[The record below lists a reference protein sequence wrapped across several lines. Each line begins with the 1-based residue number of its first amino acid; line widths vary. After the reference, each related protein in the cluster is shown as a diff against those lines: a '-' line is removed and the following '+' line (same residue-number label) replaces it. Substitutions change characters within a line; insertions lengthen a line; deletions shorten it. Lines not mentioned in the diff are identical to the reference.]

1 MKHGNE
7 SFLIEGG
14 LIDAPLF
21 PEVLF
26 HGENGRSGV
35 FPRDLKP
42 KSGELLPKPTRK
54 FCRLFEKGEQPCA
67 EGLIKLG
74 LSMETETTQD
84 SNDNQNTEIPAGYTY
99 LGQFIDHDITLDRKT
114 ELTVNGKVEPGCIEN
129 FRTPSLDLDSLYGNG
144 PDCENSK
151 CLYKDDKRTFEIGK
165 TSPVDNLG
173 LGIFDNDLPRQG
185 NGPFNPEYYVAIIG
199 DHRND
204 ENLAVAQTH
213 LAFLKFHNALAEAKP
228 NKSFEELRREVTL
241 HYQAIILTD
250 FLPKI
255 LDQEVLNDV
264 LQNGRKFYTDDKKDC
279 MPIEFSVAAHRLG
292 HSMVRPSYQW
302 NRIHNE
308 ATLKE
313 LFEFSGGS
321 GSRGP
326 EDKPF
331 ADRDTLPSDW
341 IINWKLFYDL
351 SEVGKDC
358 DEQLNYARK
367 LDTNIAVQLKKLPEL
382 GFFAYPPKRYI
393 SGSRQ

>member
-1 MKHGNE
+1 M
-7 SFLIEGG
+7 
-14 LIDAPLF
+14 
-21 PEVLF
+21 
-26 HGENGRSGV
+26 
-35 FPRDLKP
+35 
-42 KSGELLPKPTRK
+42 
-54 FCRLFEKGEQPCA
+54 
-67 EGLIKLG
+67 
-74 LSMETETTQD
+74 
-84 SNDNQNTEIPAGYTY
+84 
-99 LGQFIDHDITLDRKT
+99 
-114 ELTVNGKVEPGCIEN
+114 
-129 FRTPSLDLDSLYGNG
+129 
-144 PDCENSK
+144 
-151 CLYKDDKRTFEIGK
+151 
-165 TSPVDNLG
+165 
-173 LGIFDNDLPRQG
+173 PRQG
-185 NGPFNPEYYVAIIG
+185 DGADSGNPEYYVAIIG

-213 LAFLKFHNALAEAKP
+213 LAFLKFHNALADAKILT
-228 NKSFEELRREVTL
+228 KSFEELRREVTL

-367 LDTNIAVQLKKLPEL
+367 LDTNIAVQLKKLPEFQKMAEKVPAPL
-382 GFFAYPPKRYI
+382 LSLATRNLLRGRLVSLPSGQEVAAAVGETALTPEEILKKRDRR
-393 SGSRQ
+393 SSQNSKRQRP